1 MCGEILNSSC
11 LDYIKFPFY
20 VILLL
25 IFGVNF
31 FLYILLPKSICLVYN
46 DSSDVC
52 PCFSYVVLLLFT
64 SFSLVLQKVGL
75 TIHWS

>member
-20 VILLL
+20 VILRN
-25 IFGVNF
+25 FGVNF
-31 FLYILLPKSICLVYN
+31 FLYILLPKKICLVYN
-46 DSSDVC
+46 DSSHVYL
-52 PCFSYVVLLLFT
+52 CFSYVVLLLFA

>member
-1 MCGEILNSSC
+1 MRGEILNSSC

-20 VILLL
+20 VILRN
-25 IFGVNF
+25 FGVNF
-31 FLYILLPKSICLVYN
+31 FLYILLPKKICLVYN

-52 PCFSYVVLLLFT
+52 LCFSYVVLLLFA